1 MVALEL
7 EVMCDNNDSGT
18 AMIFI
23 KTWALCVLFFL
34 SFGHYL
40 SFDQEEILTI
50 LMYTFD
56 IFKFAR
62 RKKAIVHIVSFCVCV
77 SYEFRFSDG
86 STIFL
91 FFEFANKCIV
101 EMNELWTGIC
111 SSLFTIVKK
120 IVHLLEQRPTEHK
133 VW

>member
-1 MVALEL
+1 
-7 EVMCDNNDSGT
+7 
-18 AMIFI
+18 MIFI
-23 KTWALCVLFFL
+23 KTSGVCVLFFL
-34 SFGHYL
+34 SFDHYL

-62 RKKAIVHIVSFCVCV
+62 RKKAIVHILCVCT
-77 SYEFRFSDG
+77 YEFRFSDG

-111 SSLFTIVKK
+111 SSLFTI
-120 IVHLLEQRPTEHK
+120 L
-133 VW
+133 